1 MKLKS
6 FSVQLGTN
14 IFKAIS
20 EEARVRILFQIYK
33 NEEMCISDLEQIFD
47 FTQSKTSRHLSYIK
61 NAGIIHFKKHD
72 QWVYYHIKEEYLG
85 IISQIF
91 SFLDKDS
98 LLIKDYE
105 TYKNLY
111 ANNELAIRRL
121 HNQQRKYQLPEL

>member
-6 FSVQLGTN
+6 FSVYLGTN
-14 IFKAIS
+14 IFKAFS
-20 EEARVRILFQIYK
+20 EESRVRILFQIFK

-61 NAGIIHFKKHD
+61 NAGIINFKKHD

-91 SFLDKDS
+91 SFLEKDP
-98 LLIKDYE
+98 LLLNDFE